1 MAVGAQAVRLLPF
14 SPEALAEAAAAH
26 PGLVVVDYTHPD
38 AVHHNAEARSEAALR
53 LPGAGARRL
62 HRCGRRRRAQ
72 VYCRLGV
79 PFVMGTTG
87 GDRERLASAGRSAA
101 GRRACTA
108 REERQPPAAPS

>member
-1 MAVGAQAVRLLPF
+1 MAVGAQSVRLLPF

-62 HRCGRRRRAQ
+62 ELSGRRPILHLRPAG
-72 VYCRLGV
+72 GV
-79 PFVMGTTG
+79 GP
-87 GDRERLASAGRSAA
+87 DPQ
-101 GRRACTA
+101 
-108 REERQPPAAPS
+108 RQ